1 MKESSVVMYMHAGS
15 GNHGCEAIVN
25 STLCL
30 LGRKA
35 DVLSARPEE
44 DEAYSLRGKCRI
56 LKEEK
61 ITADFL
67 THCYYFLKK
76 LVTRNP
82 MCYIS
87 YRFWRILEQPYEWAV
102 SIGGDNYCYPGQV
115 EDLMLLNKA
124 LTEKGSKT
132 ILWGA
137 SLEPAL
143 LERKDVR
150 EDMNRYSHIFARE
163 AVSYEALAHAGIA
176 KEKIHFYPDPAFCL
190 KKKELPLPEGF
201 VPGNTVGINISPLI
215 LERETV
221 PGIILDNYRRLIAE
235 ILEKSDM
242 QIALIP
248 HVVWE
253 TNDDRSILRP
263 LYEKFRESGRVIL
276 LPDSD
281 CMVLKGYIA
290 RLRFLV
296 TARTHASIAAY
307 STGVPVLV
315 AGYSVK
321 ARGIAED
328 LFGTDENFVVAVQTL
343 SRPEELAEAFWWMHE
358 REALIRDTL
367 QQKIPAYVERAAQG
381 GRLLKEILST

>member
-25 STLCL
+25 STLRL
-30 LGRKA
+30 LGRGA

-67 THCYYFLKK
+67 THCFYFLKK
-76 LVTRNP
+76 FVTRNP

-87 YRFWRILEQPYEWAV
+87 YRFQRILEQPYEWAV
-102 SIGGDNYCYPGQV
+102 SIGGDNYCYPEQV

-124 LTEKGSKT
+124 LTEKGSRT

-143 LERKDVR
+143 LERQDVR

-163 AVSYEALAHAGIA
+163 AVSYEALVHAGIA

-190 KKKELPLPEGF
+190 EKQEQPLPKGF
-201 VPGNTVGINISPLI
+201 APGNTVGINVSPLI

-221 PGIILDNYRRLIAE
+221 PGITLDNYRRLITE
-235 ILEKSDM
+235 ILEQSDM
-242 QIALIP
+242 QVALIP

-253 TNDDRSILRP
+253 TNDDRSILQP
-263 LYEKFRESGRVIL
+263 LYEEFRESGRVIL

-328 LFGTDENFVVAVQTL
+328 LFGTDENFVVAVQAL
-343 SRPEELAEAFWWMHE
+343 SRPEELAEAFWWMYE
-358 REALIRDTL
+358 REALIRETL
-367 QQKIPAYVERAAQG
+367 QQKIPDYVERAAQG
-381 GRLLKEILST
+381 GRLLKEILSF